1 MKDDGYRIIIDDS
14 AKSVFADATQKLLLK
29 AALGTGEEA
38 IAAWREWRD
47 DGNLD
52 RMDAGSFR
60 LLPLLHSNLQRLG
73 VTGPDVTLLKGVRRR
88 AWYQSQMLLREL
100 MPIVQ
105 GWIDEGIPVTIL
117 KGPAI
122 AQLHYGDLSV
132 RPIVDVDAMI
142 PKEYVRPLAERLVA
156 SGWEP
161 LTWTPQE
168 ISDSYLDYRHAIGIR
183 APSGSE
189 IDLHWHAFYHC
200 CNDEV
205 DKALLERTVP
215 LDLMGVRARAFD
227 PTDQLIHSCI
237 QGMVNEG
244 AATIRWIP
252 DSVTL
257 IRSTQVDW
265 DRLVRLAI
273 DTRSTLIFGTALKY
287 LRSEFECDIPSEA
300 ILKLE
305 NADVNRSERVELQR
319 ALWPDEALSV
329 TDTIRAVF
337 WRHQR
342 TGSASG
348 PLGRL
353 RFLRHVQYQW
363 RADSVTGI
371 VRALGYWLRRRLSL
385 FRNGE
390 PGALEKK
397 RLSTSG

>member
-1 MKDDGYRIIIDDS
+1 MNDNGHKIIVEDS
-14 AKSVFADATQKLLLK
+14 IKSVFADATQKLLLT
-29 AALGTGEEA
+29 AALGDGDEA
-38 IAAWREWRD
+38 IAAWHAWKD
-47 DGNLD
+47 GGNLD
-52 RMDAGSFR
+52 RMDGGSFR

-73 VTGPDVTLLKGVRRR
+73 VTGPEITILKGVRRR

-100 MPIVQ
+100 MPIIQ
-105 GWIDEGIPVTIL
+105 SWTDEGIPVTIL
-117 KGPAI
+117 KGPAV

-132 RPIVDVDAMI
+132 RPVVDVDAMI
-142 PKEYVRPLAERLVA
+142 PKEYVRPLAERLLA
-156 SGWEP
+156 SGWQA

-168 ISDSYLDYRHAIGIR
+168 ISDAYLSYRHAIGLR
-183 APSGSE
+183 APSGAE

-200 CNDEV
+200 CNDDV
-205 DKALLERTVP
+205 DRALLQRTVP
-215 LDLMGVRARAFD
+215 LDLMGVRVRAFD

-252 DSVTL
+252 DSVTI
-257 IRSTQVDW
+257 IRSNQIDW

-273 DTRSTLIFGTALKY
+273 DTQSTLMFGTALKY
-287 LRSEFECDIPSEA
+287 LKAEFGCDIPAEA

-305 NADVNRSERVELQR
+305 SAIVSRSERVELQR
-319 ALWPDEALSV
+319 ALWPNDALSI

-342 TGSASG
+342 TGAASG

-353 RFLRHVQYQW
+353 GFLRHVQYQW
-363 RADSVTGI
+363 HAENLMGVVG
-371 VRALGYWLRRRLSL
+371 ALSYWVRRRLSL
-385 FRNGE
+385 VRNGGV
-390 PGALEKK
+390 GALDKN

>member
-1 MKDDGYRIIIDDS
+1 MNDEGYRIIIEDS
-14 AKSVFADATQKLLLK
+14 AKSVFADPTQKLLLT
-29 AALGTGEEA
+29 AALGDGEAA
-38 IAAWREWRD
+38 IAAWREWSNG
-47 DGNLD
+47 GNLD

-73 VTGPDVTLLKGVRRR
+73 VTGPDVALLKGVRRR

-105 GWIDEGIPVTIL
+105 GWTEEGIPVTIL
-117 KGPAI
+117 KGPAV
-122 AQLHYGDLSV
+122 AQLHYQDLSV
-132 RPIVDVDAMI
+132 RPVVDVDAMI
-142 PKEYVRPLAERLVA
+142 PKEYVRPLAERLLDA
-156 SGWEP
+156 GWQA
-161 LTWTPQE
+161 LTWTPRV
-168 ISDSYLDYRHAIGIR
+168 ISDAYLDYRHAIGLK
-183 APSGSE
+183 APSGAE

-205 DKALLERTVP
+205 DAALLKRSVP
-215 LDLMGVRARAFD
+215 LDLMGVRVRAFD

-252 DSVTL
+252 DSVTI
-257 IRSTQVDW
+257 IRSARIDW

-273 DTRSTLIFGTALKY
+273 DTDSTLIFGTALKY
-287 LRSEFECDIPSEA
+287 LKSEFACDVPSDA

-305 NADVNRSERVELQR
+305 SAVVTRSERVELQR
-319 ALWPDEALSV
+319 ALWPDEALGI

-363 RADSVTGI
+363 QADSLTAI
-371 VRALGYWLRRRLSL
+371 ARSLSYWLQRRLSL
-385 FRNGE
+385 LRNGGE
-390 PGALEKK
+390 GALDSK
-397 RLSTSG
+397 RLSANG